1 MVLKRGTYLKFKQLR
16 FIVGSWVALGF
27 LIAVYDHLLLKTQY
41 SLGTSSSYSFAVS
54 AARNMGAGFI
64 GALLGGSLLVFYV
77 NVKYRDK
84 PYGMTVLYVSVS
96 FVLTVAI
103 ITVIMAIAIV
113 PMNTG
118 KSFSDPVTLAA
129 LKNFFT
135 DTHPLK
141 SLVVWSL
148 IVAVTQL
155 MLQITSKFG
164 QGVFGAIVLGKYQ
177 IPKEERRVFMFLD
190 LNGSTSIAERLG
202 DERYHQLLRDFF
214 SDITNPILDNHGNI
228 YQYVGDEVIV
238 SWGYTEGMKN
248 ATCIQCFFD
257 LKQHIQANRQKYI
270 NRYGFVPTFKAGIH
284 CGMVVAGEIG
294 IIKRDITYSGDVLNT
309 TSRIQHLCKEYN
321 HEIIASGDVVA
332 GMGIN
337 VLFSSQFLGSI
348 KLRGKEKELR
358 LNGILK
364 EVNLS

>member
-1 MVLKRGTYLKFKQLR
+1 MKRGTYLKFRQLL
-16 FIVGSWVALGF
+16 FIVVSWVVLGF

-41 SLGTSSSYSFAVS
+41 SLGTSLTYSFFIS

-84 PYGMTVLYVSVS
+84 PYGLTVLYVSVF

-103 ITVIMAIAIV
+103 ITLIMAAVLV
-113 PMNTG
+113 PISTG
-118 KSFSDPVTLAA
+118 KPITDPVTLAA
-129 LKNFFT
+129 LQRFFT

-148 IVAVTQL
+148 IVAMTQL

-164 QGVFGAIVLGKYQ
+164 QGVFGAIVRGKYQ
-177 IPKEERRVFMFLD
+177 IPKGEKRVFMFLD
-190 LNGSTSIAERLG
+190 LNNSTSIAETLG
-202 DERYHQLLRDFF
+202 DEHYHQLLRDFF

-238 SWGYTEGMKN
+238 SWDYAQGMKN
-248 ATCIQCFFD
+248 ATCIQCFYD
-257 LKQHIQANRQKYI
+257 LKQHIHDHSEKYI
-270 NRYGFVPTFKAGIH
+270 RRYGFVPTFKAGIH

-309 TSRIQHLCKEYN
+309 TSRIQHLCREYN
-321 HEIIASGDVVA
+321 CEVIASGDVVA
-332 GMGIN
+332 AMGENN
-337 VLFSSQFLGSI
+337 VFSSQLLGVI
-348 KLRGKEKELR
+348 KLRGKEKELQ
-358 LNGILK
+358 LNGIVKVMSL
-364 EVNLS
+364 N